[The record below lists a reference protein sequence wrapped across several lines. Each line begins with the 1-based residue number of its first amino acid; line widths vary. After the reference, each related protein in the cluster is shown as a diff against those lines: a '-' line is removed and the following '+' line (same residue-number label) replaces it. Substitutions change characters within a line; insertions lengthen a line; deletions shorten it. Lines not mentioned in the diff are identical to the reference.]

1 MTKYYGFSFII
12 SSIIY
17 IALGFLFINFLDAKK
32 PIPKPKEKIIK
43 IAVIRPIIPK
53 AITPPTPITP
63 IVPPVIIPPQKMVSK
78 PKHKQVVPKV
88 VKKLKKKRI
97 RKKRIKRKRIKK
109 KKHIKKKRVK
119 KRVIKKRVV
128 KKKKVIKK
136 RIIKKR
142 VVKKKIKKHSVKKH
156 IAKKHIAKKHIVKAK
171 PVTREPEPRME
182 EIYYPPIIQ
191 EEIYTPPPV
200 VQRVVPKAP
209 PRQVYVAPAPPPPPP
224 MPSPKRDNSGAKRV
238 FLSQVRS
245 QIINNKRYPK
255 LALRRHIEGSVTVR
269 FNINSSGDVSNIRFI
284 SGKTILQKA
293 VRKAIIQSFPMGIP
307 SNLRSELPIN
317 NVSVTVN
324 FSIN

>member
-142 VVKKKIKKHSVKKH
+142 VVKKKIKKHSV
-156 IAKKHIAKKHIVKAK
+156 KKHIAKKHIVKAK